1 MIGLLRDEVGGNTM
15 AEFAGLRTKSYSSII
30 DDGSGD
36 KKNKGTKKCSIKYLE
51 VKKTAKY
58 N

>member
-1 MIGLLRDEVGGNTM
+1 MNLVGM
-15 AEFAGLRTKSYSSII
+15 LWAEFAGTRTKSYSSII
-30 DDGSGD
+30 DDCSGD
-36 KKNKGTKKCSIKYLE
+36 KKKNKGTKKCSIKYLQ